1 MKPISLT
8 ISAYGPYKD
17 EINIDFSK
25 FNDIFLITGDTGA
38 GKTTIFDAICYSLYN
53 ETSGTNRKVDSL
65 RSDFASD
72 ETDTFVDFTFKH
84 KDIIYNIRRTPSYFK
99 KGRKTKTIAD
109 ATLKYEDKIITG
121 LSNVTEAINT
131 ILGIDSK
138 QFKQISMIAQGDF
151 LKLLLATSDERSLIF
166 RKLFDTSIFYR
177 ISEKLKERF
186 IKVKNTYDN
195 NVILLNNELTH
206 IKWEEEISSDKDTK
220 EYISLLEEQ
229 LEKDKIKQ
237 KEIEQTNNLLNL
249 EIESIQTKITLGII
263 DNENIVMLS
272 RKNEELKKLELIY
285 KEQEILKKN
294 LQFNNTIL
302 PINENICNLEL
313 KIKKLEN
320 EIILNNKELEN
331 INEQIKNIN
340 EEYLTID
347 KRTNLLNEDKIKLN
361 KIVENEKIK
370 EQISNLKKKQTNFDI
385 NNLLKIKEKITS
397 INEFLIND
405 KSCQLLE
412 NSLKE
417 EAKNKETIKNYELE
431 LEELEKLNE
440 KHKEIEKNLQL
451 SISSYNEY
459 NKNYLENE
467 TMFLESQASILAS
480 TLKDGCPCIVCGST
494 NHPNIHKK
502 REHVISIE
510 ELNMM
515 KDNVVLKLETK
526 NKLINE
532 LDIINMKIK
541 DKNEES
547 LIIELNKL
555 KSIDFSI
562 DKYKESVKYYNEQK
576 LELIKLTN
584 EQTNLETKL
593 SEFEKSKTMI
603 KTLEE
608 NLVNYDLDIISF
620 KSNIIKE
627 EENLKELS
635 INYNN
640 LINLEVSKKT
650 SLEYLKKDLI
660 SNELELTNL
669 NKKINELN
677 YDGPLFERH
686 IFNQL
691 LETNNNY
698 FDKYKNTKNSVSDL
712 EKRTQN
718 KKTTDI
724 TLLEDSLNLLK
735 EKLENLDK
743 SVLFRISNNKEILMK
758 IKDYYDKFIKLDK
771 EYSDYKILSDTAN
784 GTLNGKPKL
793 LFEQFVQATYFN
805 DIIRVSN
812 VRLSQMTDGRFELI
826 RKDKRDNLKD
836 KLALELDVIDNYTG
850 KIRDVKTLSGGES
863 FKASLALSLGLSDII
878 QSYAGG
884 IVVET
889 LFIDEGFGSLD
900 NESLDQ
906 ALNTLNDLSEGNRL
920 IGIISHVT
928 ELKERIDKKIIV
940 SKTPSGSNLKIEY

>member
-1 MKPISLT
+1 
-8 ISAYGPYKD
+8 
-17 EINIDFSK
+17 
-25 FNDIFLITGDTGA
+25 
-38 GKTTIFDAICYSLYN
+38 
-53 ETSGTNRKVDSL
+53 
-65 RSDFASD
+65 
-72 ETDTFVDFTFKH
+72 
-84 KDIIYNIRRTPSYFK
+84 
-99 KGRKTKTIAD
+99 
-109 ATLKYEDKIITG
+109 
-121 LSNVTEAINT
+121 
-131 ILGIDSK
+131 
-138 QFKQISMIAQGDF
+138 
-151 LKLLLATSDERSLIF
+151 
-166 RKLFDTSIFYR
+166 
-177 ISEKLKERF
+177 
-186 IKVKNTYDN
+186 
-195 NVILLNNELTH
+195 
-206 IKWEEEISSDKDTK
+206 
-220 EYISLLEEQ
+220 
-229 LEKDKIKQ
+229 
-237 KEIEQTNNLLNL
+237 
-249 EIESIQTKITLGII
+249 
-263 DNENIVMLS
+263 
-272 RKNEELKKLELIY
+272 
-285 KEQEILKKN
+285 
-294 LQFNNTIL
+294 
-302 PINENICNLEL
+302 
-313 KIKKLEN
+313 
-320 EIILNNKELEN
+320 
-331 INEQIKNIN
+331 
-340 EEYLTID
+340 
-347 KRTNLLNEDKIKLN
+347 
-361 KIVENEKIK
+361 
-370 EQISNLKKKQTNFDI
+370 
-385 NNLLKIKEKITS
+385 
-397 INEFLIND
+397 
-405 KSCQLLE
+405 
-412 NSLKE
+412 
-417 EAKNKETIKNYELE
+417 
-431 LEELEKLNE
+431 
-440 KHKEIEKNLQL
+440 
-451 SISSYNEY
+451 
-459 NKNYLENE
+459 
-467 TMFLESQASILAS
+467 
-480 TLKDGCPCIVCGST
+480 
-494 NHPNIHKK
+494 
-502 REHVISIE
+502 
-510 ELNMM
+510 
-515 KDNVVLKLETK
+515 
-526 NKLINE
+526 
-532 LDIINMKIK
+532 
-541 DKNEES
+541 
-547 LIIELNKL
+547 
-555 KSIDFSI
+555 
-562 DKYKESVKYYNEQK
+562 
-576 LELIKLTN
+576 
-584 EQTNLETKL
+584 
-593 SEFEKSKTMI
+593 MI